1 MLFRCEQISVRHYM
15 DSTYGWENLV
25 VGGID
30 VIDLPGDHVA
40 IFEEPVV
47 FTLAHELSA
56 RLQSVT
62 SDQCST
68 WPTTSF
74 HLPDKSCR
82 LRQSTQHSSEVY
94 ARESGT
100 GHTNFNPSD
109 GRALR
114 VRVPRHRASA
124 AFISPRL
131 RSSLYRDF
139 GLQTLQLLSR
149 CGQQIVKN
157 CLVHFVLVRY
167 RHLDQSPDLRRQER
181 EGKL

>member
-1 MLFRCEQISVRHYM
+1 VLFRCEQISVRHYM

-114 VRVPRHRASA
+114 VRVPSAPRIGRFHITEAQILAIPGLRFTDPSVTQPLWASDCQKLSSALRLGPLPTSRSISRPETPRA
-124 AFISPRL
+124 
-131 RSSLYRDF
+131 
-139 GLQTLQLLSR
+139 
-149 CGQQIVKN
+149 
-157 CLVHFVLVRY
+157 
-167 RHLDQSPDLRRQER
+167 
-181 EGKL
+181 